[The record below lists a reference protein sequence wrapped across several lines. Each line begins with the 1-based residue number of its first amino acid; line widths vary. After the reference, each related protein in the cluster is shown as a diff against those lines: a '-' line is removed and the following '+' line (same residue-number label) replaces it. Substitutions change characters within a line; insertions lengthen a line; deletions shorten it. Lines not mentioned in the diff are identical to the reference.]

1 MRRLIEIKRKCAQ
14 FLLTRAGDAKHKIN
28 LFRPYGTLSK
38 VRMGEETDC
47 HLISNNKAQ
56 YIQRA
61 HRADTLELHVVE
73 TAVSLLRL
81 LFGTFF

>member
-1 MRRLIEIKRKCAQ
+1 MTDGCI
-14 FLLTRAGDAKHKIN
+14 G
-28 LFRPYGTLSK
+28 YGTLSK